1 MTSVPRPSPPPPDS
15 ALATSETPVSLD
27 PVVRE
32 IPYSDPASLLPSLA
46 QLPGLAFL
54 DSAPPASTRPDPAV
68 GRFSYIAA
76 DPVAT
81 LTGGFGPLSDYLS
94 RWTMT
99 PDPSL
104 PPFQGGMIGVLGYD
118 LGQTLEDVPAH
129 RGASLGFPDS
139 SCMYYDVVASFDH
152 VARRAWIVSTGVP
165 EPDPVRRTAR
175 ARERL
180 HWLES
185 LLSTP
190 AVPAGERP
198 PGTLTEAES
207 GAAYRERVARIVEY
221 IHAGDI
227 CQANLSLRFE
237 ADRPAGFDPVS
248 CYLHLRDAQP
258 APFSA
263 CIDTGH
269 GWVLSLSMERFL
281 SLRGREVET
290 RPIKGTRPRGGGAT
304 PEEDARLQNEL
315 ATSCK
320 DRAENVMIVDLLRN
334 DLSKVCE
341 PHSVRVPSLCAIES
355 HTAVHHLVSTV
366 QGTLAPGV
374 TAIDL
379 LRATFP
385 GGSIT
390 GAPKIRAMEIIAELE
405 TAPRG
410 PYCGSAGYIGWDG
423 SMDTS
428 ILIRTLLVS
437 EKKLSLSAGAGIV
450 ADSVPEQEYEECH
463 AKVGGILAA
472 LAR

>member
-1 MTSVPRPSPPPPDS
+1 M
-15 ALATSETPVSLD
+15 SLD
-27 PVVRE
+27 PLVRE
-32 IPYSDPASLLPSLA
+32 IPYSEPASLLPALA
-46 QLPGLAFL
+46 HLPGLGFL
-54 DSAPPASTRPDPAV
+54 DSAPPPLRPDPVV
-68 GRFSYIAA
+68 GRFSYLAA
-76 DPVAT
+76 DPVTA
-81 LTGGFGPLSDYLS
+81 LTGGFGQLSEYLS
-94 RWTMT
+94 RWTVT
-99 PDPSL
+99 PDPNL
-104 PPFQGGMIGVLGYD
+104 PPFQGGMMGVLGYD
-118 LGQTLEDVPAH
+118 LGQTLEAVPAH
-129 RGASLGFPDS
+129 RGTSLGFPDS

-165 EPDPVRRTAR
+165 ELDPERRGAR
-175 ARERL
+175 ARKRL
-180 HWLES
+180 HWFKS
-185 LLSTP
+185 LLTAA
-190 AVPAGERP
+190 AVPAGDRLP
-198 PGTLTEAES
+198 VTLTEAEPRD
-207 GAAYRERVARIVEY
+207 AYLDRVARIVEY

-248 CYLHLRDAQP
+248 CYLHLREAQP
-258 APFSA
+258 APFAA
-263 CIDTGH
+263 CINTGS

-281 SLRGREVET
+281 LLQEGGREAET
-290 RPIKGTRPRGGGAT
+290 RPIKGTRPRGAT

-315 ATSCK
+315 ATSAK

-366 QGTLAPGV
+366 QGTLSPEV
-374 TAIDL
+374 TATDL

-423 SMDTS
+423 SMDTN

-437 EKKLSLSAGAGIV
+437 KERLSLSAGAGIV
-450 ADSVPEQEYEECH
+450 ADSVPEQEYQECH
-463 AKVGGILAA
+463 AKVRGILGA
-472 LAR
+472 LAS

>member
-1 MTSVPRPSPPPPDS
+1 MTSVLRPFPQDS
-15 ALATSETPVSLD
+15 TPATSGPPVSLA
-27 PVVRE
+27 PLVRE
-32 IPYSDPASLLPSLA
+32 IPYSDPASLLPVLA
-46 QLPGLAFL
+46 HLRGLAFL
-54 DSAPPASTRPDPAV
+54 DSARLDPGI
-68 GRFSYIAA
+68 GRFSYLAA

-81 LTGGFGPLSDYLS
+81 ATGGFGPLSEYLS

-99 PDPSL
+99 PDPNL
-104 PPFQGGMIGVLGYD
+104 PPFQGGMMGVLGYD
-118 LGQTLEDVPAH
+118 LGQTLEAVPAH
-129 RGASLGFPDS
+129 RGTSLGFPDS
-139 SCMYYDVVASFDH
+139 SCMYYDVLASFDH

-180 HWLES
+180 HWFES
-185 LLSTP
+185 LLRAPVPVAYRPRSTP
-190 AVPAGERP
+190 V
-198 PGTLTEAES
+198 TLTEAEPRE
-207 GAAYRERVARIVEY
+207 AYLERVARTVEY

-237 ADRPAGFDPVS
+237 ADRPAGFDPIS
-248 CYLHLRDAQP
+248 CYLHLREAQP
-258 APFSA
+258 APFA
-263 CIDTGH
+263 AGINTGS
-269 GWVLSLSMERFL
+269 GWVLSFSMERFL
-281 SLRGREVET
+281 SLHGREVET
-290 RPIKGTRPRGGGAT
+290 RPIKGTRPRGPT

-315 ATSCK
+315 ATSAK

-334 DLSKVCE
+334 DLSRVCE

-366 QGTLAPGV
+366 RGTLVPGV

-428 ILIRTLLVS
+428 ILIRTLLVG
-437 EKKLSLSAGAGIV
+437 ERRLSLSAGAGIV
-450 ADSVPEQEYEECH
+450 ADSVPEQEHEECH
-463 AKVGGILAA
+463 AKVRGILAA
-472 LAR
+472 LAS

>member
-1 MTSVPRPSPPPPDS
+1 MTSVLRPFPQDS
-15 ALATSETPVSLD
+15 TSATSGPPVPLD
-27 PVVRE
+27 PVIRE

-46 QLPGLAFL
+46 HLPGLAFL
-54 DSAPPASTRPDPAV
+54 DSARLDPTV
-68 GRFSYIAA
+68 GRFSYLAA
-76 DPVAT
+76 DPVPT
-81 LTGGFGPLSDYLS
+81 VTGGFGSLPEYLS
-94 RWTMT
+94 RWTVEA
-99 PDPSL
+99 DPRF

-118 LGQTLEDVPAH
+118 LGRTLETVPAH
-129 RGASLGFPDS
+129 RAESLGFPDG

-165 EPDPVRRTAR
+165 EPDPERRGAR
-175 ARERL
+175 ARKRL
-180 HWLES
+180 HWFES
-185 LLSTP
+185 LLR
-190 AVPAGERP
+190 APAGPAGDRFP
-198 PGTLTEAES
+198 VTLAEAE
-207 GAAYRERVARIVEY
+207 AAETYRERVARIVEY

-237 ADRPAGFDPVS
+237 ADRPTGFDPVS
-248 CYLHLRDAQP
+248 SYLHLREAQP

-263 CIDTGH
+263 CINTGN

-290 RPIKGTRPRGGGAT
+290 RPIKGTRPRGTT

-315 ATSCK
+315 ATSPK

-374 TAIDL
+374 TATDL

-428 ILIRTLLVS
+428 ILIRTLLVG
-437 EKKLSLSAGAGIV
+437 EKRLSLSAGAGIV
-450 ADSVPEQEYEECH
+450 ADSVPEQEHEECL

-472 LAR
+472 LAS

>member
-1 MTSVPRPSPPPPDS
+1 MTSVPRPLPPDS
-15 ALATSETPVSLD
+15 VLATSDQPVSLN

-32 IPYSDPASLLPSLA
+32 MPYFDPASLLPLLA
-46 QLPGLAFL
+46 HLPGLAFL
-54 DSAPPASTRPDPAV
+54 DSAPPRPDPVV
-68 GRFSYIAA
+68 GGFSYLAA

-81 LTGGFGPLSDYLS
+81 VTGGFGPLSEYLS
-94 RWTMT
+94 RWTT
-99 PDPSL
+99 KADPRL
-104 PPFQGGMIGVLGYD
+104 PPFQGGMIGVLEYD
-118 LGQTLEDVPAH
+118 LGRTLETVPAH
-129 RGASLGFPDS
+129 RGESLGFPSS
-139 SCMYYDVVASFDH
+139 SCMYYDVMASFDH

-165 EPDPVRRTAR
+165 ELDPERRGAR
-175 ARERL
+175 ARKRL
-180 HWLES
+180 RWLES
-185 LLSTP
+185 LLTAP
-190 AVPAGERP
+190 AVPAGDRLP
-198 PGTLTEAES
+198 VTLTEAEPRE
-207 GAAYRERVARIVEY
+207 AYLERVARIVEY

-248 CYLHLRDAQP
+248 SYLHLREAQP

-263 CIDTGH
+263 CINTGN

-290 RPIKGTRPRGGGAT
+290 RPIKGTRPRGTT

-315 ATSCK
+315 ATSPK
-320 DRAENVMIVDLLRN
+320 DRSENVMIVDLLRN

-374 TAIDL
+374 TATDL

-428 ILIRTLLVS
+428 ILIRTLLVGQ
-437 EKKLSLSAGAGIV
+437 KRLSLSAGAGIV
-450 ADSVPEQEYEECH
+450 ADSVPEQEHEECL

-472 LAR
+472 LAS